1 MNPRG
6 RARKE
11 PLPPDFAFLLLNKI
25 SLTEKKILSYAELI
39 PRHAF
44 QRELL
49 LSKAAT
55 LDLVRDWI
63 HLLLRGD
70 SLEKDK
76 DESSEDR

>member
-1 MNPRG
+1 MSRG
-6 RARKE
+6 RPIKD
-11 PLPPDFAFLLLNKI
+11 PVQPDFVFSLLNKI
-25 SLTEKKILSYAELI
+25 SLTEKKLRGYAELMT
-39 PRHAF
+39 RHTC
-44 QRELL
+44 QKELL

-76 DESSEDR
+76 GERSGDR